1 MPGAYRSILIA
12 LLFTVSIIA
21 YSSPMYA
28 LPAKERPPVDVKH
41 LILDHLKDSYH
52 WHLFSTDEKEVGIP
66 LPVMVRSRERGWF
79 FFLPVLWKMRNTKGS
94 I

>member
-66 LPVMVRSRERGWF
+66 LPVGSEQGKGLVLLSF
-79 FFLPVLWKMRNTKGS
+79 FTSYGK
-94 I
+94 